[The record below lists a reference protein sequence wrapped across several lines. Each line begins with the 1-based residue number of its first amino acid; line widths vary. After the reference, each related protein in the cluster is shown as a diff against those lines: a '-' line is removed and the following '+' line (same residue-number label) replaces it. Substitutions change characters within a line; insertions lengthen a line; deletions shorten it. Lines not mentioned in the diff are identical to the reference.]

1 MNICLDTIYKYA
13 KFSEC
18 VKFLIHWFQKTVIVL
33 KAFTL
38 KKVHSIQDIYLK
50 CLFMRL
56 WKFSRDSDGIKE
68 FCLLPG
74 FQLSSSAPVSLSCLL
89 TLPDDVGL

>member
-18 VKFLIHWFQKTVIVL
+18 VKFLIHWFKKMVIVL

-38 KKVHSIQDIYLK
+38 KKVRFIQDIYLK
-50 CLFMRL
+50 CSFMRL
-56 WKFSRDSDGIKE
+56 LTLSRDSDGIKE
-68 FCLLPG
+68 LCLLPG
-74 FQLSSSAPVSLSCLL
+74 FQLSSSTPVSLSCLP
-89 TLPDDVGL
+89 TLPS